1 MPIMV
6 CVWNDRPDGADLGRL
21 PEQWLWESHQSGPLP
36 GLWAGVCTLKHYSSL
51 GKGTWA
57 AAFIT
62 KRFGGF
68 DLFWTYLRTLLRLT
82 KPSANWFKFFTVESH
97 HTHIYLS
104 IILWCVLNKKGKRNQ
119 IMSGMALLVY
129 PMSMRTEAGTAVPET
144 SNVCWPKTLKRLGEW
159 LQGFVPKSQ
168 TIVPGVR
175 FKSGDGRGI
184 HESNQW
190 RIRESSKIIFN
201 IDDTKPCISTE
212 LYLVLY
218 VKLFQR

>member
-1 MPIMV
+1 MIGQMGQTWAGFQNSGCGRVTKVDHFQGCELGSALSNTTLP
-6 CVWNDRPDGADLGRL
+6 LGRELELL
-21 PEQWLWESHQSGPLP
+21 P
-36 GLWAGVCTLKHYSSL
+36 SSQKDL
-51 GKGTWA
+51 
-57 AAFIT
+57 
-62 KRFGGF
+62 GGF

-129 PMSMRTEAGTAVPET
+129 PMSIRTEAGTAVPET

-168 TIVPGVR
+168 TIVSGVR